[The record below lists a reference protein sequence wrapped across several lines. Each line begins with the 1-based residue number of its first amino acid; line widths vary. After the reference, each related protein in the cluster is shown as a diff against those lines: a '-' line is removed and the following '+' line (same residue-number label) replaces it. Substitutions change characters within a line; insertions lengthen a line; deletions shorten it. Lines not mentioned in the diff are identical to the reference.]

1 MFRSV
6 HCPHILISVHIDQFI
21 KNTEI
26 VRKEK
31 ILENLEINIEM
42 LTREEAAENSGE

>member
-1 MFRSV
+1 MKDLENELKMDKIVELF
-6 HCPHILISVHIDQFI
+6 

-42 LTREEAAENSGE
+42 LTREEAGENSGEY